1 MMLLHSNLATNAW
14 FVFKFCSLLITTSLH
29 RKPYFLFPYVL
40 KRWSFRKNWTG
51 IWSFFYYRE
60 IWFFFFP
67 KIWSYSRA
75 ENERWSFSK
84 KYTEIWYFLQ
94 MFREDG
100 PFKRNLTGTWP
111 FLYYLERCF
120 FFPKTYFFL
129 GRKARGDLFQE
140 IHRNMKFS
148 VHRYGCYKRCAVPP
162 VKRNQRWSYPA
173 KIHQKVIGVLDW
185 LTL

>member
-1 MMLLHSNLATNAW
+1 MSKMMLLHSNLATNAW
-14 FVFKFCSLLITTSLH
+14 FVFRFCSLLITTSLH

-94 MFREDG
+94 MFLKDRL
-100 PFKRNLTGTWP
+100 FKKGHDLSCTIWKGGIFSWKHSI
-111 FLYYLERCF
+111 FS
-120 FFPKTYFFL
+120 L
-129 GRKARGDLFQE
+129 GGKQGKDDLSQE
-140 IHRNMKFS
+140 IHGNKIFPIS
-148 VHRYGCYKRCAVPP
+148 V
-162 VKRNQRWSYPA
+162 
-173 KIHQKVIGVLDW
+173 
-185 LTL
+185 